1 MRGEIPST
9 GIRGRPGGSV
19 EPVRAAGA
27 PPAAAQFVFPLDGVE
42 LPHAQAF
49 EEWKASAGGNW
60 ILERLYV
67 RAARFGREFVRSGR
81 RVSIRLL
88 WELVRHFDLKR
99 VRELHGVRKVDGF
112 AMNDHFHAHAARHI
126 ARRRPEW
133 AGMFEGRELHKPRR
147 VVRRITVEE
156 FGTAKGAK
164 VSEAGSVGGGGFQG
178 VEKRHG

>member
-1 MRGEIPST
+1 MSAGVPGV

-27 PPAAAQFVFPLDGVE
+27 PPVAAQFVFPLDGVE

-99 VRELHGVRKVDGF
+99 VRELHVVKKVDGF

-126 ARRRPEW
+126 VARRPEW
-133 AGMFEGRELHKPRR
+133 AGMFEVRELKPPRR

-156 FGTAKGAK
+156 FLPQGNAKSA
-164 VSEAGSVGGGGFQG
+164 EAERGGG
-178 VEKRHG
+178 